1 MSSLAKGERRIVV
14 RRSRKVHAAHHGGA
28 WKIALADLMTA
39 LMALFLVMWIVS
51 NASPQELQ
59 GLAEYFRTPLAV
71 ALSKGDRKSAST
83 SVIPGGG
90 ADPAHVSGERARV
103 DLRSQRLPDDVRR
116 TLMELRFRIESV
128 IQRDSELWELRDQ
141 VRFEMTP
148 EGLRIQMLDTE
159 QRSMFQLG
167 SDRLESHMR
176 KLIRAMA
183 PLLNELPN
191 AVSISGHTDSLNY
204 AAGDAGYSNW
214 ELSADRANACRREL
228 VAGGLNSEKMLRV
241 IGMGDRNPIPGSHP
255 GDAVNRRISLLVL
268 SADAALRIRAGGRA
282 EPLHALQER

>member
-1 MSSLAKGERRIVV
+1 MSSAAKGERRIVV
-14 RRSRKVHAAHHGGA
+14 KRSRKAHAGHHGGA

-71 ALSKGDRKSAST
+71 ALSNGDRKSAST

-90 ADPAHVSGERARV
+90 TDPAHVNGERARV

-116 TLMELRFRIESV
+116 TLMDLRFRIESV
-128 IQRDSELWELRDQ
+128 IQRDAELWELRDQ
-141 VRFEMTP
+141 VRIEMTP
-148 EGLRIQMLDTE
+148 EGLRIQLLDTE

-167 SDRLESHMR
+167 SDHLEPHMR
-176 KLIRAMA
+176 KLIRAIA

-191 AVSISGHTDSLNY
+191 AISISGHTDSLSY
-204 AAGDAGYSNW
+204 AAGDTGYSNW
-214 ELSADRANACRREL
+214 ELSADRANASRREL

-241 IGMGDRNPIPGSHP
+241 IGMGDRMPIPGSHP

-268 SADAALRIRAGGRA
+268 SADAALRIRTDGRA